1 MRVRDYFEN
10 WQNLA
15 VNQET
20 QEVGYYKDYTFD
32 VVIQTLKKGA
42 INPLLKPKKLFDNPL
57 PDAIKDQI
65 PPIGPLD
72 IANGNFDPGLI
83 APGAKYLAEA
93 VTYST
98 RLLNA
103 FPTTMNSMELN
114 NDPDGLIEVNVQL
127 SYKRYEV
134 VEGNIKDRI
143 LEATGVKDKLKD
155 AAKDVAKKA
164 GARAVKTGLRKALF
178 GI

>member
-57 PDAIKDQI
+57 PDAIKDLI

-72 IANGNFDPGLI
+72 IANGAFDLGLV
-83 APGAKYLAEA
+83 GRQDLSHLADA
-93 VTYST
+93 VNYST
-98 RLLNA
+98 K
-103 FPTTMNSMELN
+103 
-114 NDPDGLIEVNVQL
+114 IIKCI
-127 SYKRYEV
+127 SYYF
-134 VEGNIKDRI
+134 
-143 LEATGVKDKLKD
+143 KL
-155 AAKDVAKKA
+155 
-164 GARAVKTGLRKALF
+164 RFNYLMT
-178 GI
+178 